1 VPFVVLALTWT
12 CVVPQSVTAVLQEP
26 TRPLKV
32 LIAQKHASAALQART
47 PPPTAPTA
55 RQRVYLVVLALTWMY
70 RARQSVTAVLQEPTR
85 LLKVLITHKHASAA
99 LQVRTHLWMVP
110 VALPLVFFASQ
121 IHIQMR
127 QALHSALAAL
137 RASANL

>member
-1 VPFVVLALTWT
+1 MY
-12 CVVPQSVTAVLQEP
+12 
-26 TRPLKV
+26 
-32 LIAQKHASAALQART
+32 ASAALQAGT

-55 RQRVYLVVLALTWMY
+55 RQRVSFVVLALTWMC
-70 RARQSVTAVLQEPTR
+70 RARQSVTAVLLEPTR
-85 LLKVLITHKHASAA
+85 LPKVLIAQKYASVA

-110 VALPLVFFASQ
+110 AALPFVFFASQ

-127 QALHSALAAL
+127 QALQPALAAL